1 MKMFHIDKINYK
13 LCICK
18 IIKMQR
24 QELMTSSIKICK
36 KNMLKM
42 KENIY
47 IKENRKIN
55 KEKNIIQYYLYNYKN
70 KREKKDYNN

>member
-1 MKMFHIDKINYK
+1 
-13 LCICK
+13 
-18 IIKMQR
+18 MQR

-70 KREKKDYNN
+70 KREKKDYNNQKQNPKCILM